1 MAPPV
6 PSTGAVGAAVA
17 GGGAGSGGV
26 ATGVR
31 GTEGGTGAGG
41 GFGKVGTC
49 TGGGGSGGGGTGST
63 GGGGSGGTGGSGGG
77 WISLRALADNT
88 PKAIAHRN
96 ARPTVVRMR
105 RRRILIPFSKRSGV
119 RRRYG
124 EGPIERV
131 ALAARSVRQ
140 PKRDYYEVL
149 GVPQTADDEQISRAF
164 RRLARD
170 LHPDVSQSPDAEER
184 FREVSAAYSA
194 LSKPRSR
201 FLYDH
206 FGYRSRGT
214 GFENGSPAR
223 WPSVLGD
230 VELEQY
236 EAVRG
241 VRREVRIVDADVC
254 TTCDGSGA
262 APGTAVRICETC
274 TGKGTV
280 RVSPGL
286 GVGRWLQVE
295 PCPDCGGDGRFQTRC
310 GDCEGLGELA
320 TERTIKVRIPP
331 GVEDGASL
339 RVAGESENAY
349 LIVHVKPAPKDSR
362 LAQIAALTLLV
373 CAVALLVYLLVW
385 L

>member
-1 MAPPV
+1 M
-6 PSTGAVGAAVA
+6 
-17 GGGAGSGGV
+17 
-26 ATGVR
+26 
-31 GTEGGTGAGG
+31 
-41 GFGKVGTC
+41 
-49 TGGGGSGGGGTGST
+49 
-63 GGGGSGGTGGSGGG
+63 
-77 WISLRALADNT
+77 
-88 PKAIAHRN
+88 
-96 ARPTVVRMR
+96 
-105 RRRILIPFSKRSGV
+105 
-119 RRRYG
+119 
-124 EGPIERV
+124 
-131 ALAARSVRQ
+131 RQ

-170 LHPDVSQSPDAEER
+170 LHPDVSRSQDAEER
-184 FREVSAAYSA
+184 FREVSAAYIA

-206 FGYRSRGT
+206 FGYRSRGA
-214 GFENGSPAR
+214 GFENGSPAD
-223 WPSVLGD
+223 WPRVLGD

-236 EAVRG
+236 EAARG
-241 VRREVRIVDADVC
+241 VRRQVRIVDADVC

-262 APGTAVRICETC
+262 APGTEARICETC
-274 TGKGTV
+274 MGKGTV

-339 RVAGESENAY
+339 RVAGEPENAY
-349 LIVHVKPAPKDSR
+349 LIVHVKPEPKDSR
-362 LAQIAALTLLV
+362 LAQIAAVTLLV
-373 CAVALLVYLLVW
+373 CAVALLVYFLVW